1 MAANR
6 IYWAIT
12 ALSNAH
18 ESTGSAG
25 PNGEKAIT
33 AANYVPGVQSVGIT
47 TTFNLE
53 QVFEL
58 GQLELYQDVEEVPDI
73 EVSVERVIDEHI
85 LLYTRC
91 VDPATQVVIRLF
103 QQSKTTRW
111 MYL

>member
-1 MAANR
+1 MGEIIKAVNR

-12 ALSNAH
+12 ALSTAP
-18 ESTGSAG
+18 ESTGAAG
-25 PNGEKAIT
+25 PSGEKAIT

-73 EVSVERVIDEHI
+73 EVSVERVID
-85 LLYTRC
+85 
-91 VDPATQVVIRLF
+91 
-103 QQSKTTRW
+103 
-111 MYL
+111 